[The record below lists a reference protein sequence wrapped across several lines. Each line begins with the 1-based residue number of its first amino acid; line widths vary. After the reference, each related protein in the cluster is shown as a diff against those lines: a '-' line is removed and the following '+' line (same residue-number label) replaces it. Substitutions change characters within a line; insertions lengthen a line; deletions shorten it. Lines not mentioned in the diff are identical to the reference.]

1 MRRRC
6 PRPSRPAPLWQLQGS
21 SYAPGGVGAPCPVP
35 ARPPGCARLCLPRA
49 LAAAAAAGPLGS
61 GPGTP
66 SAAGEGAL
74 AGSARGPAWPGLPLR
89 WGAAEPAARRP
100 PRPLPALP
108 PRSAPPRLPPP
119 PSLQP
124 SSAWA
129 HPPTAR
135 APLRTVPASR
145 LGPRLPSAPSGVGLA
160 PLDPRPAGRTGK
172 AWPWPAPGPALQP
185 HLAPRPD
192 KGGQPG
198 ALRDGARGAQRL
210 EVRRPLSSPPPCRRT
225 RRSAAFAPS
234 ASHPGPRRGSPP
246 PRPPT
251 SRRPRTFLRADTVPA
266 RALAALSG
274 VYPRP
279 LSSALAFSF
288 WDPVSL
294 CLSVSESLGGLSDL
308 ENGLGSPPPLEEAS
322 KTHSECPHALM
333 PLSVMPRGLGC
344 VAGNGELRAP
354 TPAPPVAP
362 CPPIRPQASALPQ
375 QPRWHR
381 AALSRPAQ
389 PLFVPTA
396 RFSLYWQEGF
406 SRLWR
411 RRFETRGILGFPPSL
426 LPSSTR
432 CSRSLASLWSLLDS
446 ALHAVPTS
454 QAAGTQNC
462 PGLRSVPPLCGQAE
476 RIWE

>member
-1 MRRRC
+1 M
-6 PRPSRPAPLWQLQGS
+6 
-21 SYAPGGVGAPCPVP
+21 
-35 ARPPGCARLCLPRA
+35 
-49 LAAAAAAGPLGS
+49 
-61 GPGTP
+61 
-66 SAAGEGAL
+66 
-74 AGSARGPAWPGLPLR
+74 
-89 WGAAEPAARRP
+89 
-100 PRPLPALP
+100 
-108 PRSAPPRLPPP
+108 
-119 PSLQP
+119 
-124 SSAWA
+124 
-129 HPPTAR
+129 
-135 APLRTVPASR
+135 
-145 LGPRLPSAPSGVGLA
+145 
-160 PLDPRPAGRTGK
+160 
-172 AWPWPAPGPALQP
+172 
-185 HLAPRPD
+185 
-192 KGGQPG
+192 
-198 ALRDGARGAQRL
+198 
-210 EVRRPLSSPPPCRRT
+210 RRPLSSPPPCRRT

-266 RALAALSG
+266 RALASLSG

-396 RFSLYWQEGF
+396 RFSLCWQEGF

-432 CSRSLASLWSLLDS
+432 SSRSLASLWSLLDS